1 MEEDFPKL
9 LHQVRLPFVSLD
21 FLLDELIKDELI
33 TKNPVF
39 CSTFVIN
46 AMKVVLSSTEG
57 QASQL
62 PRKCQESHIEG
73 MFICGGKRALC
84 YFPQNDIW
92 YRLADSPFQDYERH
106 TLTQCKS
113 KIYIVDGKTRQL
125 GESCVAEYYSPQ
137 SNSWGVVQRNDVVT
151 DLTCC
156 TFVKG
161 DMYVTC
167 FSKLHK
173 KVKVCRY
180 DRGMTC
186 WQEIAAQVNQ
196 QDKACVV
203 ANKQFLYII
212 GGTVDGGKTAV
223 CTTNIFDPIN
233 KKLEEVGNL
242 KWSRYNAC
250 GASMNSKVFI
260 AGGWSSIDF
269 YLQNTEAYNPSTNE
283 WQLMAELTIPRF
295 SSSMVCFEGRL
306 FVFGGTTYTE
316 RDGMI
321 RALTVEMF
329 HPESNV
335 WEEVSAIPIKSFE
348 MPHEKNKY
356 QACFARLNK
365 KVIDELDPLK

>member
-1 MEEDFPKL
+1 M
-9 LHQVRLPFVSLD
+9 FV
-21 FLLDELIKDELI
+21 
-33 TKNPVF
+33 
-39 CSTFVIN
+39 
-46 AMKVVLSSTEG
+46 
-57 QASQL
+57 
-62 PRKCQESHIEG
+62 
-73 MFICGGKRALC
+73 CGWKRALC
-84 YFPQNDIW
+84 YFPQNDLW

-113 KIYIVDGKTRQL
+113 NIYSIDRKTRQL
-125 GESCVAEYYSPQ
+125 RESCVAEYYSPQ
-137 SNSWGVVQRNDVVT
+137 SNSWGVVQRNDVVST

-156 TFVKG
+156 TFLKG

-180 DRGMTC
+180 DHGMKC
-186 WQEIAAQVNQ
+186 WQEMAAQVNK

-203 ANKQFLYII
+203 ANEQFLYII
-212 GGTVDGGKTAV
+212 GGTADRGKTAV
-223 CTTNIFDPIN
+223 CTTNRFDPIN
-233 KKLEEVGNL
+233 KKLEEVADL
-242 KWSRYNAC
+242 KWGRYDAC

-295 SSSMVCFEGRL
+295 GSSMVCFEGRL
-306 FVFGGTTYTE
+306 FVFGGTTYTD
-316 RDGMI
+316 RDRMI
-321 RALTVEMF
+321 RALTVEVF

-348 MPHEKNKY
+348 VPHEKNKY

-365 KVIDELDPLK
+365 KVIDELNPLK